1 MFRNNLYNQTLKIF
15 LFIFITSFFKGY
27 PLLASCTKEDC
38 NISHL
43 NLINQ
48 NNNKNLLSKNYF
60 VKKNTFTRKLISN
73 REIEDVLE
81 SDNFE
86 LDSLFLKIVQ
96 IDNQSEFLDKQPL
109 NLEIE
114 SDTQYLLND
123 IFYAEG
129 SVKVYLPNGV
139 LSAEKISYN
148 KTKKLFNA
156 EGKISFVKGNQYVES
171 DYLEYDLL
179 NETGFLLNAYG
190 ILDFLKL
197 DNDLNI
203 EKLKSEPITKNRDEI
218 LYLPSEVEL
227 LSTSNLR
234 FKRKKSE
241 SIGFN
246 LNFESVTTWR
256 FKADRIDINSDS
268 WSSKKIYFTNDVFNR
283 PQFIIESKN
292 FYGEIKNKKYRLR
305 SGRTFLIFDDKARI
319 PVGRRNIR
327 QSGVKPRW
335 GIGYD
340 YEEKDG
346 FYIIRSFD
354 NIKLSKN
361 LSLQLQ
367 PYFLLQRSLKG
378 ESNAFRENGSSFLDS
393 EVKQKT
399 NFYDSFS
406 LNTTLTGNISEWD
419 LELNTDLKSL
429 NLNRFN
435 ESISGDLNLIKNIY
449 ESNSKRFSSDVAIY
463 SIFSKDEIYTSLG
476 VKSIN
481 SYKNNYEGL
490 EKNYSLIF
498 DGGTFRAINL
508 SKDKL
513 VSLGKLGTSLSFK
526 HKYELISFG
535 DGLRK
540 YDSSYKNIPSL
551 TNQGIFFNAG
561 IAYGL
566 SYYDDNYSQSVAS
579 VNLGPSLVFG
589 ELKRKLLDYTTISL
603 TTDYVLF
610 KNGESPFAFD
620 NYNSDSRLNLDFR
633 QQIFGPLIMGFSA
646 NINIDNNSSDYG
658 KLKNKVYT
666 LGISRRAY
674 SLEAFYDSEEE
685 AAGARFAIFNFGFN
699 NKVKKFK

>member
-1 MFRNNLYNQTLKIF
+1 MYNQTFKIF
-15 LFIFITSFFKGY
+15 LLIFITSFFKGY
-27 PLLASCTKEDC
+27 PLLASCTEEVC
-38 NISHL
+38 SSSRL

-48 NNNKNLLSKNYF
+48 KNKNNFLSKNF
-60 VKKNTFTRKLISN
+60 LVKKNTFERKLISN

-86 LDSLFLKIVQ
+86 LDSFFLKIVQ
-96 IDNQSEFLDKQPL
+96 VNNQSEFLEKESL

-123 IFYAEG
+123 NFHAEG

-139 LSAEKISYN
+139 LFADKISYN
-148 KTKKLFNA
+148 KSKKIFKS
-156 EGKISFVKGNQYVES
+156 EGNIRFVKGNQYLES
-171 DYLEYDLL
+171 DYLEYDSL
-179 NETGFLLNAYG
+179 NEKGFLLNAYG
-190 ILDFLKL
+190 IIDFLNL

-203 EKLKSEPITKNRDEI
+203 EKLKSEPIRKNNEDI

-234 FKRKKSE
+234 FNKKKSDA
-241 SIGFN
+241 IGVN

-256 FKADRIDINSDS
+256 FKAERIDINSDS
-268 WSSKKIYFTNDVFNR
+268 WSSKKIYFTNDIYNR

-292 FYGEIKNKKYRLR
+292 FLGEIKNKKYRLR
-305 SGRTFLIFDDKARI
+305 SGRTFLIFDDKTRI

-327 QSGVKPRW
+327 QSGVRPRW

-340 YEEKDG
+340 GAEKDG
-346 FYIIRSFD
+346 LYIIRGFD

-367 PYFLLQRSLKG
+367 PYFLLQRYLKG
-378 ESNAFRENGSSFLDS
+378 ESNSFREKDSSFLDS
-393 EVKQKT
+393 KVTQKT
-399 NFYDSFS
+399 NFYDNFS
-406 LNTTLTGNISEWD
+406 LKSTLIGNISEWD
-419 LELNTDLKSL
+419 LELNSYLKSF

-435 ESISGDLNLIKNIY
+435 ESISGDLNLRKNIY
-449 ESNSKRFSSDVAIY
+449 ESNSKRFSSDLAIY
-463 SIFSKDEIYTSLG
+463 SIFSKNEIYTSLG
-476 VKSIN
+476 AKSIN
-481 SYKNNYEGL
+481 SYKNNDKDV

-498 DGGTFRAINL
+498 DAGTFRASNL

-513 VSLGKLGTSLSFK
+513 VSLGKLGTNISFK
-526 HKYELISFG
+526 HKYQLISFG
-535 DGLRK
+535 DEERK

-551 TNQGIFFNAG
+551 VNQGIFFNAG

-579 VNLGPSLVFG
+579 IDLGPSLVFG
-589 ELKRKLLDYTTISL
+589 ELKRKFFDYTSISL

-620 NYNSDSRLNLDFR
+620 DYNSVSRLNFDFR

-646 NINIDNNSSDYG
+646 NMDIDDNSSDYG

-674 SLEAFYDSEEE
+674 SLEAFYDSDEK
-685 AAGARFAIFNFGFN
+685 AAGAKFAIFNFGFN
-699 NKVKKFK
+699 NKVKSFK